1 MDKTALVKQ
10 HFSKYFN
17 DNLIERLVNDSIISS
32 FVEGKKILRK
42 GEPFD
47 YVIFNLKGTLKVLRP
62 HDDESEHLLFYTTE
76 GESCVATYGL
86 CDQEERSEVDIE
98 AETDTIVLLFPKREM
113 DQYMA
118 DFPQWRRYILHQLQK
133 KIGEFLDTLDS
144 ITFMHLDDRV
154 IKYLKEKS
162 RINKSDEI
170 HVTHQEIADELSTSR
185 VVISRL
191 LKMLERQGKIKL
203 GRNKIKIL
211 NIEG

>member
-10 HFSKYFN
+10 HFSKYFD
-17 DNLIERLVNDSIISS
+17 DNLIEKLVNDSIISS

-42 GEPFD
+42 GEPFE
-47 YVIFNLKGTLKVLRP
+47 YVIFNLKGTLKVLRS
-62 HDDESEHLLFYTTE
+62 HDDESEHLLFYTVE
-76 GESCVATYGL
+76 GESCVATYGI
-86 CDQEERSEVDIE
+86 CDHEEISEVDIE
-98 AETDTIVLLFPKREM
+98 AETDTIVLLFPKKEM
-113 DQYMA
+113 DNYMA
-118 DFPQWRRYILHQLQK
+118 RFPQWRKYILQQLQK

-144 ITFMHLDDRV
+144 ITFMHLDERV

-162 RINKSDEI
+162 RIKKSDEI

-211 NIEG
+211 DIEG